1 MLQYMKV
8 EKLST
13 AGVKAIQIRTGGM
26 RNPNIKIL
34 FISAKTGEGI
44 PELAEWIFKQ
54 VRQWNL

>member
-1 MLQYMKV
+1 MKV